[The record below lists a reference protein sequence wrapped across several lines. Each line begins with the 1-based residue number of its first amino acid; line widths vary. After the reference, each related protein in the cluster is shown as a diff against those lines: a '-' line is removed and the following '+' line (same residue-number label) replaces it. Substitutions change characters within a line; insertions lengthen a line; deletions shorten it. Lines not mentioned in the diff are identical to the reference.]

1 MRRIRERESDLRKLR
16 KSTESYEGYIK
27 SLDAGETPRNQY
39 GWDIKAKRE
48 ELQEQIDI
56 WADRMEAKLDEL
68 GFYQDCL
75 DKLGGVTFSQENVKP
90 GYIVRMK
97 RWGNV
102 TVVSTG
108 PKNFTHKTA
117 NSPIVLTDSYAEIV
131 SVVKAVEVVLEQHPF
146 KVGDTFTCHRWNRA
160 IPPHGD
166 TEKVTYTIIRA
177 TEKSVTLKTG
187 DEKPIVRKPAKL
199 DWRNEWRVAV
209 TDWTDGTWYKAEAE
223 AK

>member
-1 MRRIRERESDLRKLR
+1 MKFAVQLYSLRGHIKDGADLLHILEEVKKLGF
-16 KSTESYEGYIK
+16 EGVEFAGFFG
-27 SLDAGETPRNQY
+27 LDAPTL
-39 GWDIKAKRE
+39 K
-48 ELQEQIDI
+48 
-56 WADRMEAKLDEL
+56 AKLDEL

-102 TVVSTG
+102 TVVGTG

-131 SVVKAVEVVLEQHPF
+131 AVVKAVEAVPEQHPY
-146 KVGDTFTCHRWNRA
+146 KVGDTFTCHRWNRM

-187 DEKPIVRKPAKL
+187 DEKPIVRKPIKR
-199 DWRNEWRVAV
+199 DWRDDWQVSV
-209 TDWTDGTWYKAEAE
+209 TDWTDGTWYKAAAE
-223 AK
+223 TK